1 MKTNIGGGPF
11 HLTKGVLIFSIIL
24 LLSCTSTSV
33 MRLEGSDFKKN
44 LPGFWVG
51 NWYWQSESGRA
62 RFDIIKID
70 GNKVQIEGYAQRSG
84 STVDTDV
91 VHGRIENST
100 LLLTW
105 PSIGCQD
112 EYKMIRDNSNNL
124 ILDGRWKCES
134 ADGTSQLKKIEWK

>member
-1 MKTNIGGGPF
+1 MKTNIGRGIF
-11 HLTKGVLIFSIIL
+11 HLTKYVLFFSIIV

-33 MRLEGSDFKKN
+33 IRIEGNDFKKN

-70 GNKVQIEGYAQRSG
+70 GNKVQIEGYSQGSG
-84 STVDTDV
+84 SAAETDD

-105 PSIGCQD
+105 PSIGCKD
-112 EYKMIRDNSNNL
+112 EYKMIRDDSNNL
-124 ILDGRWKCES
+124 ILDGHWKCEIM
-134 ADGTSQLKKIEWK
+134 AGTSQLKKIEWK